1 MTKLSPSNDRRKK
14 NEPATPGASTGPVIL
29 ESVGIVFDI
38 LDKLS
43 QARRPMGVTELAQ
56 LMSQPK
62 PRIYRHLASMRQ
74 IGAVEQEPLSEK
86 YRLGA
91 RLVAYGT
98 AANNQF
104 DLRALADPYLTRL
117 RDTTGETALL
127 SVAAQESA
135 LVVAAVE
142 SNNPVC
148 ISVKP
153 GNRVSIHS
161 SAQGRIVLA
170 WCDEATQHKLLK
182 RKLERFTDKSIVDTL
197 QIQKRLV
204 RIRERL
210 YEDANGEVFDG
221 VNVLTAP
228 IFSAGN
234 ELVGMIGIIGATRNI
249 PSPPPA
255 ALLQAVQG
263 AAAEL
268 SARLNSDMY
277 ARVEGKRSTR

>member
-1 MTKLSPSNDRRKK
+1 MPVKMPSSPRKTSGK
-14 NEPATPGASTGPVIL
+14 VTAAAPPGPVIL

-43 QARRPMGVTELAQ
+43 QARRSMGVTELAQ
-56 LMSQPK
+56 AMSQPK

-104 DLRALADPYLTRL
+104 DLRTLADPYLTRL
-117 RDTTGETALL
+117 RDATGETALL
-127 SVAAQESA
+127 SVADQETA

-153 GNRVSIHS
+153 GNRVPIHS

-170 WCDEATQHKLLK
+170 WCDEATQRKLLK
-182 RKLERFTDKSIVDTL
+182 QKLERFTDNSIVDPEEVR
-197 QIQKRLV
+197 KRLAH
-204 RIRERL
+204 IRTRL
-210 YEDANGEVFDG
+210 YEDASGEVFDG
-221 VNVLTAP
+221 VNVLAAP

-234 ELVGMIGIIGATRNI
+234 ELVGIIGIIGASRHI
-249 PSPPPA
+249 ASPPPTR
-255 ALLQAVQG
+255 LLQAVQG
-263 AAAEL
+263 AAAGL

-277 ARVEGKRSTR
+277 TQRQGKRSAS

>member
-14 NEPATPGASTGPVIL
+14 TGPATPGAPTGPAIL

-56 LMSQPK
+56 MMNQPK

-170 WCDEATQHKLLK
+170 WCDEATQRKLLK
-182 RKLERFTDKSIVDTL
+182 RKLERFTDKSIVDPI
-197 QIQKRLV
+197 QVQKRLV
-204 RIRERL
+204 KIRERL

-221 VNVLTAP
+221 VNVLAAP

-234 ELVGMIGIIGATRNI
+234 ELVGIIGIIGATRNI